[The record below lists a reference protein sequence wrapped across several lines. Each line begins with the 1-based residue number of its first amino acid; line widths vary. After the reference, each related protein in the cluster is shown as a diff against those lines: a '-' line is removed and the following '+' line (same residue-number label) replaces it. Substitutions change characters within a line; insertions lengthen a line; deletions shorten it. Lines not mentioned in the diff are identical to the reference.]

1 MYQKQFITERLIIR
15 EYHKRDLD
23 DFLSVIRQ
31 PQVYATTYG
40 IPLSY
45 SKARG
50 KWWFKV
56 IRYNRHH
63 HMAYEYAV
71 FLRDSGRYIG
81 NVGLINMDHTHHHAD
96 ISYYMDHAVTG
107 QGYATEAAA
116 AMLQYG
122 FLTLGFHKINGVCMH
137 KNGASR
143 RVMEKIG
150 MRYEGT
156 LREDLYKDGV
166 YYDPDRLSILDEE
179 YYTLCKAKKT
189 SFQHL
194 NVESV

>member
-1 MYQKQFITERLIIR
+1 MGIDPFDLGPPDIR
-15 EYHKRDLD
+15 PVGDCLPCGESPSPIVAYYPSQQTVVACRDA
-23 DFLSVIRQ
+23 VVVVQ
-31 PQVYATTYG
+31 GYAG
-40 IPLSY
+40 DRID
-45 SKARG
+45 
-50 KWWFKV
+50 
-56 IRYNRHH
+56 
-63 HMAYEYAV
+63 EYAV

-166 YYDPDRLSILDEE
+166 YYDLDRLSILDEE
-179 YYTLCKAKKT
+179 YYTLCKAEKT